1 MGLRSIPFASLS
13 VCVFSNIFRK
23 LSSSSSV
30 QRTYLDP
37 NIHDTLKPRRGRSL
51 LVCFSP
57 KEVYTDW
64 YYFGRIGMTIEIVRR
79 FGRLDV

>member
-1 MGLRSIPFASLS
+1 
-13 VCVFSNIFRK
+13 
-23 LSSSSSV
+23 
-30 QRTYLDP
+30 LDP

-51 LVCFSP
+51 LVCSFP

-64 YYFGRIGMTIEIVRR
+64 YYFERIGMTIEIVRK